1 MDRIYK
7 YNPNISYNPNG
18 GRYLQL
24 ITAKN
29 LYIQNIT
36 VAENDG
42 HSDSFHVKFP
52 NVFTNYP
59 LGAVRVED
67 QKFKDWDHY
76 KFTIWQL
83 QLNFVVF
90 CASSACGVSVE
101 HLNAKEPM
109 IRSIYRFH
117 VYYHIRRILKILE
130 IPLPYENSFNQYNN
144 PYNHEK
150 FIGICSEYGVS
161 NDLTKWRKQ
170 KYFSTWQSRA
180 WETGKPGMS
189 NINENSFSRWII
201 EKSDGLTML
210 GLQKLSGSVRHD
222 AYLILTSQTS
232 TRGPIVGIESR
243 NLDAQHT
250 FLNTFEN
257 IVNRRVN
264 ISEDIRRFQKTL
276 QYARS
281 KVDYV
286 IGEFI
291 YMLPSNM
298 NLQIEKVKDYNNK
311 ILISSPSF
319 KIGTNLKINLDGEQV
334 KLKDKPDVKSKE
346 VEMVK
351 TEPDVK
357 PKVITKPDIKS
368 NKEHKQDVKPN
379 IELKHDVMLITTK
392 PDTNKI
398 TYEEEKVALYWELQL
413 YLQYGGC
420 SSDLRSICLCHE
432 ICVYQ
437 DSNTCDKCPQI
448 LRQPTNCFLC
458 SIQDP

>member
-7 YNPNISYNPNG
+7 YNSDASYKPNG
-18 GRYLQL
+18 GIYLQL
-24 ITAKN
+24 ITAKD
-29 LYIQNIT
+29 LYIQNVT

-42 HSDSFHVKFP
+42 HSDSFQVKFP

-76 KFTIWQL
+76 KFTLWQS
-83 QLNFVVF
+83 QLNFAVF
-90 CASSACGVSVE
+90 CSSSACGLSVQ

-117 VYYHIRRILKILE
+117 VYCHIRRILKILE

-161 NDLTKWRKQ
+161 NDLTKWRNQ

-189 NINENSFSRWII
+189 YINENSFSRWII
-201 EKSDGLTML
+201 EKSDGLTTL
-210 GLQKLSGSVRHD
+210 SIQKLSESVRD
-222 AYLILTSQTS
+222 YAYLILTSQTS
-232 TRGPIVGIESR
+232 TRGPIVGHEAR
-243 NLDAQHT
+243 NLDAQRT

-257 IVNRRVN
+257 IINRRVN
-264 ISEDIRRFQKTL
+264 IPEDIRRFQKTL

-281 KVDYV
+281 KVDYA

-291 YMLPSNM
+291 YMLPSDM
-298 NLQIEKVKDYNNK
+298 NLRIGKVKNYNNK
-311 ILISSPSF
+311 IMVSKPGFNL
-319 KIGTNLKINLDGEQV
+319 GTNLKINLDGDDTKV
-334 KLKDKPDVKSKE
+334 AKTDKL
-346 VEMVK
+346 
-351 TEPDVK
+351 DVK
-357 PKVITKPDIKS
+357 PNKGDKQDVKPVIKP

-379 IELKHDVMLITTK
+379 RPDIKQNIEISRSK
-392 PDTNKI
+392 PD
-398 TYEEEKVALYWELQL
+398 TYEEEKVAL
-413 YLQYGGC
+413 
-420 SSDLRSICLCHE
+420 
-432 ICVYQ
+432 
-437 DSNTCDKCPQI
+437 I
-448 LRQPTNCFLC
+448 LGTTAVFTVLWMFK
-458 SIQDP
+458 

>member
-1 MDRIYK
+1 MYRIYK
-7 YNPNISYNPNG
+7 YNSDASYKPNG
-18 GRYLQL
+18 GTYLQL
-24 ITAKN
+24 ITAKD

-36 VAENDG
+36 VTEHDGG
-42 HSDSFHVKFP
+42 HSDSFQVKFP

-76 KFTIWQL
+76 KFTIWQS
-83 QLNFVVF
+83 QLNFAIF
-90 CASSACGVSVE
+90 CAISACGVSVE

-161 NDLTKWRKQ
+161 NDLTKWRNL

-189 NINENSFSRWII
+189 YINENSFSRWII
-201 EKSDGLTML
+201 EKSYGLTTL
-210 GLQKLSGSVRHD
+210 GLQKISESVRD
-222 AYLILTSQTS
+222 YAYLILTSQTS
-232 TRGPIVGIESR
+232 TRGQIVGHEAR
-243 NLDAQHT
+243 DLDAQRT

-264 ISEDIRRFQKTL
+264 IPEDIRRFQKTL

-281 KVDYV
+281 KVDYA
-286 IGEFI
+286 IGEFV
-291 YMLPSNM
+291 YMLPSDM
-298 NLQIEKVKDYNNK
+298 NLWIGNVGNYNNK
-311 ILISSPSF
+311 MLISSPSF
-319 KIGTNLKINLDGEQV
+319 KIGTNLKINLLSSENQR
-334 KLKDKPDVKSKE
+334 LNFDVKSKE
-346 VEMVK
+346 VDNWRLMVK

-357 PKVITKPDIKS
+357 RKVITKHSIES
-368 NKEHKQDVKPN
+368 NEKHKQDVKPN
-379 IELKHDVMLITTK
+379 IKFDKESNQDVKK
-392 PDTNKI
+392 PDLLSSQFN
-398 TYEEEKVALYWELQL
+398 YVEK
-413 YLQYGGC
+413 
-420 SSDLRSICLCHE
+420 
-432 ICVYQ
+432 
-437 DSNTCDKCPQI
+437 
-448 LRQPTNCFLC
+448 
-458 SIQDP
+458 

>member
-1 MDRIYK
+1 MGVLIF
-7 YNPNISYNPNG
+7 NL
-18 GRYLQL
+18 LQL
-24 ITAKN
+24 KN

-36 VAENDG
+36 VAEHDG
-42 HSDSFHVKFP
+42 HSDNFQVKFP

-76 KFTIWQL
+76 KFTIWQW
-83 QLNFVVF
+83 QLNFAVF

-161 NDLTKWRKQ
+161 NDLTKWRNQ

-180 WETGKPGMS
+180 WETNKPGMS
-189 NINENSFSRWII
+189 YINENSFSRWII
-201 EKSDGLTML
+201 EKSEGLTTL
-210 GLQKLSGSVRHD
+210 GIQKLSESVRD
-222 AYLILTSQTS
+222 YAYLILTSQTS
-232 TRGPIVGIESR
+232 RRGPIVGHEAR
-243 NLDAQHT
+243 NLDAQRK

-264 ISEDIRRFQKTL
+264 IPEDIRRFQKTL

-281 KVDYV
+281 KVDYA
-286 IGEFI
+286 IGEFV
-291 YMLPSNM
+291 YMFPSDM
-298 NLQIEKVKDYNNK
+298 NLRIGNVRNYNNK

-319 KIGTNLKINLDGEQV
+319 KIGTNV
-334 KLKDKPDVKSKE
+334 KVNTDVKSKE
-346 VEMVK
+346 VK
-351 TEPDVK
+351 TE
-357 PKVITKPDIKS
+357 PKVITKP
-368 NKEHKQDVKPN
+368 NKEHKQDVKSN
-379 IELKHDVMLITTK
+379 IKFKQDVKK
-392 PDTNKI
+392 PDTI
-398 TYEEEKVALYWELQL
+398 TYEEEKVALALGTTAVFTVWWMF
-413 YLQYGGC
+413 
-420 SSDLRSICLCHE
+420 
-432 ICVYQ
+432 
-437 DSNTCDKCPQI
+437 K
-448 LRQPTNCFLC
+448 
-458 SIQDP
+458 

>member
-7 YNPNISYNPNG
+7 YNPEASYKPNG

-24 ITAKN
+24 ITAKD

-36 VAENDG
+36 VAEHNG
-42 HSDSFHVKFP
+42 HSDNFQVKFP
-52 NVFTNYP
+52 NVFTSYL

-67 QKFKDWDHY
+67 QRFKDWDHY
-76 KFTIWQL
+76 KFTTWQS
-83 QLNFVVF
+83 QLNFMVF
-90 CASSACGVSVE
+90 FASSACGVSVE
-101 HLNAKEPM
+101 HLNTKEPM
-109 IRSIYRFH
+109 IRSIYRLH

-130 IPLPYENSFNQYNN
+130 IPLPYENSFSQYDSL
-144 PYNHEK
+144 YNHEK

-161 NDLTKWRKQ
+161 NDLTKWRNQ

-189 NINENSFSRWII
+189 YINENSFSRWII

-210 GLQKLSGSVRHD
+210 GLQKLSESVRD
-222 AYLILTSQTS
+222 YAYLILTSQTS
-232 TRGPIVGIESR
+232 TRGPIIGHEAR
-243 NLDAQHT
+243 NLDAQRT
-250 FLNTFEN
+250 FLNNFEN
-257 IVNRRVN
+257 IINRRVN
-264 ISEDIRRFQKTL
+264 IPEDIRRFQKTL

-298 NLQIEKVKDYNNK
+298 NLRIGKVKDYNNK

-319 KIGTNLKINLDGEQV
+319 KIGTNLKINLN
-334 KLKDKPDVKSKE
+334 VKSKE
-346 VEMVK
+346 VEIVK
-351 TEPDVK
+351 PEPDVK
-357 PKVITKPDIKS
+357 PKVITKPNIEP

-379 IELKHDVMLITTK
+379 IKFNRESNQDVKK

-398 TYEEEKVALYWELQL
+398 TYEEEKVAL
-413 YLQYGGC
+413 
-420 SSDLRSICLCHE
+420 
-432 ICVYQ
+432 
-437 DSNTCDKCPQI
+437 I
-448 LRQPTNCFLC
+448 LATTAVFTVWWMFK
-458 SIQDP
+458 

>member
-7 YNPNISYNPNG
+7 YNSDASYKPNG
-18 GRYLQL
+18 GTYLQL
-24 ITAKN
+24 ITAKD

-36 VAENDG
+36 VAEHDGG
-42 HSDSFHVKFP
+42 HSDSFQVKFP

-76 KFTIWQL
+76 KFTIWQS
-83 QLNFVVF
+83 QLNFAVF

-144 PYNHEK
+144 SYNHEK

-161 NDLTKWRKQ
+161 NDLTKWRNQ

-180 WETGKPGMS
+180 WETNKPGMS
-189 NINENSFSRWII
+189 YINENSFSRWII
-201 EKSDGLTML
+201 EKSDGLTTL
-210 GLQKLSGSVRHD
+210 GLQKLSESVRD
-222 AYLILTSQTS
+222 YGYLILTSQTS
-232 TRGPIVGIESR
+232 TRGQIVGHEAR
-243 NLDAQHT
+243 NLDAQCT

-264 ISEDIRRFQKTL
+264 IPEDIRRFQKTL

-281 KVDYV
+281 KVDYA

-291 YMLPSNM
+291 YMLPSDM
-298 NLQIEKVKDYNNK
+298 NLRIGNVRNYNNK

-319 KIGTNLKINLDGEQV
+319 KIGTNLKINLDGE
-334 KLKDKPDVKSKE
+334 KDKPDVKPKGE
-346 VEMVK
+346 GI
-351 TEPDVK
+351 VK
-357 PKVITKPDIKS
+357 PKPAVKQKKEP

-379 IELKHDVMLITTK
+379 IKFEQDVKK
-392 PDTNKI
+392 PDTNEI
-398 TYEEEKVALYWELQL
+398 TYEEEKVALVLGTTAVFTVWWMF
-413 YLQYGGC
+413 
-420 SSDLRSICLCHE
+420 
-432 ICVYQ
+432 
-437 DSNTCDKCPQI
+437 K
-448 LRQPTNCFLC
+448 
-458 SIQDP
+458 